1 MVLVALVM
9 AKVGLVMRRMLS
21 ITSSPPPPVLVD
33 ITKVDTGALM
43 CGQWIYNNNKI
54 MIMVVLW

>member
-1 MVLVALVM
+1 MIFKGSLLVFRLVLVALVM

-33 ITKVDTGALM
+33 ITKVDKLVHWPAD
-43 CGQWIYNNNKI
+43 K
-54 MIMVVLW
+54 